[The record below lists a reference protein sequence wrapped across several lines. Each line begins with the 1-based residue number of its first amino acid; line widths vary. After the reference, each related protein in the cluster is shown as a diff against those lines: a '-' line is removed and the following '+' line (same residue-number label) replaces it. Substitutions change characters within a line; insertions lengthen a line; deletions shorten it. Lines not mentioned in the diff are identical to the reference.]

1 MREYVRYWLPYTFI
15 LYSYTQATV
24 RKFCRFWQSISAT
37 VQNSD
42 RKGILKADSEQ
53 LFMKLWLVL
62 IFLGPIAYFFVDR
75 SVKHKTSTPVWLCW
89 LVIMMPSFIWTVWT
103 QIFGEEQP
111 LPLLVYLL
119 PLIVCP
125 LLYGWLIQRGKTPP
139 TESNQ
144 EATPAVA
151 KPAVNTA
158 PPRPIDSQEEK
169 TLRDCFSW
177 NTYYLQNIDYRPQAI
192 FCRGKLKTVPEKAY
206 DEVKQNVEQA
216 FGDRFFL
223 IFQESFKGKPFFA
236 LVPNPEAKTRE
247 QGMDRGDS
255 RVGFAVLMFLI
266 TLLTTT
272 VAGVTIDG
280 TPSEDLISNPAIFI
294 SGLSYSLPLLAI
306 IATQKFSH
314 YLVAAHYK
322 IRTTLPYFIPFPFL
336 LDSFSLG
343 TLGAILQRRSPIPH
357 RKALFD
363 TAIVGCLSGLL
374 IIVPVLLWGLSI
386 SEVVPLEESSAFNL
400 QAQDPRLSFLLS
412 LFAKIALGSA
422 LTAEMGIKLHPV
434 ATAGCVGLFITA
446 INLMPIGQL
455 DGGHIIH
462 AVFGQKMAIAIG
474 QATRVL
480 ALLFALIHPYFW
492 VWTIIMWLI
501 PLIDQPALNDVTEL
515 DDLRDFVGLLAL
527 ALLIVIVLPLP
538 GAVGIWLGI

>member
-1 MREYVRYWLPYTFI
+1 
-15 LYSYTQATV
+15 
-24 RKFCRFWQSISAT
+24 
-37 VQNSD
+37 
-42 RKGILKADSEQ
+42 
-53 LFMKLWLVL
+53 MKLWLVL
-62 IFLGPIAYFFVDR
+62 IFLGPIAYFFVER
-75 SVKHKTSTPVWLCW
+75 SVKNKTTTPVWLCW
-89 LVIMMPSFIWTVWT
+89 LVIMTPSFIWTVWT
-103 QIFGEEQP
+103 YIFGEEQP
-111 LPLLVYLL
+111 LPLPVYLL

-125 LLYGWLIQRGKTPP
+125 LLYGWLIQRGRTVKDTQSLNSSKLEP
-139 TESNQ
+139 TVVEKVVQ
-144 EATPAVA
+144 T
-151 KPAVNTA
+151 
-158 PPRPIDSQEEK
+158 PPRPINSQEEK
-169 TLRDCFSW
+169 TLRDCFPW
-177 NTYYLQNIDYRPQAI
+177 NIYYLQNIDYRPQAI

-206 DEVKQNVEQA
+206 DEIRDNVEEA

-236 LVPNPEAKTRE
+236 LVPNPEAKAKK
-247 QGMDRGDS
+247 QGMVQDDS
-255 RVGFAVLMFLI
+255 RIGFALAMFLI

-280 TPSEDLISNPAIFI
+280 ISSEDLLSNPGLMVR
-294 SGLSYSLPLLAI
+294 GLSYSLPLLVI
-306 IATQKFSH
+306 IAIQKFSH
-314 YLVAAHYK
+314 YFVAIHYK

-363 TAIVGCLSGLL
+363 TAIAGCLSGLL
-374 IIVPVLLWGLSI
+374 IIVPVLFWGLSL
-386 SEVVPLEESSAFNL
+386 SEVVPLEESSAFNI
-400 QAQDPRLSFLLS
+400 QAQNPRLSLLLS
-412 LFAKIALGSA
+412 LLSKLALGSA
-422 LTAEMGIKLHPV
+422 LTVETGIKLHPL

-515 DDLRDFVGLLAL
+515 DDKRDILGLLAL
-527 ALLIVIVLPLP
+527 ALLIIIVLPLP
-538 GAVGIWLGI
+538 APIGSLLGI

>member
-1 MREYVRYWLPYTFI
+1 
-15 LYSYTQATV
+15 
-24 RKFCRFWQSISAT
+24 
-37 VQNSD
+37 
-42 RKGILKADSEQ
+42 
-53 LFMKLWLVL
+53 MKLWLVL
-62 IFLGPIAYFFVDR
+62 IFLSPIAYFFVER
-75 SVKHKTSTPVWLCW
+75 SVKNKTTTPVWLCW

-103 QIFGEEQP
+103 YIFGEEQP
-111 LPLLVYLL
+111 LPLPVYLL

-125 LLYGWLIQRGKTPP
+125 LLYGWLIQRGRTVKDKDEPQP
-139 TESNQ
+139 DAKKQ
-144 EATPAVA
+144 PVLDKVA
-151 KPAVNTA
+151 QTS
-158 PPRPIDSQEEK
+158 PPRPINSQEEK
-169 TLRDCFSW
+169 TLRDCFPW
-177 NTYYLQNIDYRPQAI
+177 NIYYLQNIDYRPQAI
-192 FCRGKLKTVPEKAY
+192 FCRGKLKTLPEKAY
-206 DEVKQNVEQA
+206 DEIKDNVEEA

-236 LVPNPEAKTRE
+236 LVPNPEAKAME
-247 QGMDRGDS
+247 QGMVQDDS
-255 RVGFAVLMFLI
+255 RIGFALVMFLI

-280 TPSEDLISNPAIFI
+280 SSSEDLLSNPSLLAQ
-294 SGLSYSLPLLAI
+294 GLRYSLPLLAI
-306 IATQKFSH
+306 IAVQKFSH
-314 YLVAAHYK
+314 YFIAIHYK

-374 IIVPVLLWGLSI
+374 IIIPVLLWGLSL
-386 SEVVPLEESSAFNL
+386 SEVVPLEESSAFNI
-400 QAQDPRLSFLLS
+400 QAQNPRLSLFLS
-412 LFAKIALGSA
+412 LLAKLALGGA
-422 LTAEMGIKLHPV
+422 LTAEMGIKLHPL

-474 QATRVL
+474 QVTRLL

-515 DDLRDFVGLLAL
+515 DNKRDVLGLLAL
-527 ALLIVIVLPLP
+527 ALLIIIVLPLP
-538 GAVGIWLGI
+538 TPVGSLLGI